1 MLPAIEL
8 DALSALVQVL
18 LIDIVLAGDNA
29 VAVALAAAGL
39 PPHLRRKVIASG
51 IALAAVLR
59 VLFALVTVQLLKL
72 PGLLLAGGLLL
83 LWIAWKLAAELRKN
97 AAGRPERDEAGEEVR
112 PPGKTVRQAMIQ
124 ILVADFSMSLDNVLG
139 VAAVA
144 REHPVVLVIGL
155 ALSVAFMGFAAS
167 IIARLL
173 ERHRWIAWAGV
184 ALIFW
189 VGIVMIYEG
198 GIEALHLLQD
208 PEVERMIHRVCE
220 WGNPEVQRVIRPV
233 CEWAVE
239 ALRLLRA

>member
-1 MLPAIEL
+1 MFPAIEL
-8 DALSALVQVL
+8 DALSALAQVI
-18 LIDIVLAGDNA
+18 LIDLVLAGDNA

-39 PPHLRRKVIASG
+39 PAHQRRKVIVSG

-59 VLFALVTVQLLKL
+59 VLFALVTVWLLTL
-72 PGLLLAGGLLL
+72 PGLLLVGGVLL

-112 PPGKTVRQAMIQ
+112 PPGKTVRQAMVQ

-167 IIARLL
+167 LIARLL
-173 ERHRWIAWAGV
+173 ERHRWIAWVGV
-184 ALIFW
+184 VLILW
-189 VGIVMIYEG
+189 VGVVMVYEG
-198 GIEALHLLQD
+198 GREVLLL
-208 PEVERMIHRVCE
+208 V
-220 WGNPEVQRVIRPV
+220 
-233 CEWAVE
+233 
-239 ALRLLRA
+239 RA

>member
-1 MLPAIEL
+1 MAPTSSSSRSRQSVLPAIEL

-39 PPHLRRKVIASG
+39 PSHQRRKVIVSG

-72 PGLLLAGGLLL
+72 PGLLLVGGLLL
-83 LWIAWKLAAELRKN
+83 LWIAWKLAVELRRN
-97 AAGRPERDEAGEEVR
+97 APERPDGPDGPGRGEAGEEPAR

-184 ALIFW
+184 VIIFW
-189 VGIVMIYEG
+189 VGVVMVYEG
-198 GIEALHLLQD
+198 GQEALHLL
-208 PEVERMIHRVCE
+208 
-220 WGNPEVQRVIRPV
+220 
-233 CEWAVE
+233 
-239 ALRLLRA
+239 RA

>member
-39 PPHLRRKVIASG
+39 PSHQRRKVIVSG

-72 PGLLLAGGLLL
+72 PGLLLVGGLLL
-83 LWIAWKLAAELRKN
+83 LWIAWKLGVELRGS
-97 AAGRPERDEAGEEVR
+97 ASARPDGPGRGEAGEEPAR
-112 PPGKTVRQAMIQ
+112 PPGKTVRQAMLQ

-184 ALIFW
+184 VIIFW
-189 VGIVMIYEG
+189 VGVVMVYEG
-198 GIEALHLLQD
+198 GQEALHLL
-208 PEVERMIHRVCE
+208 
-220 WGNPEVQRVIRPV
+220 
-233 CEWAVE
+233 
-239 ALRLLRA
+239 RA

>member
-1 MLPAIEL
+1 MFPAIEL
-8 DALSALVQVL
+8 DALSALAQVI

-39 PPHLRRKVIASG
+39 PAHQRRRVIVSG

-72 PGLLLAGGLLL
+72 PGLLLVGGLLL
-83 LWIAWKLAAELRKN
+83 LWIAWKLAVELRES
-97 AAGRPERDEAGEEVR
+97 ASGHPGREGAGERMRPR
-112 PPGKTVRQAMIQ
+112 PPGKTVRQAMVQ
-124 ILVADFSMSLDNVLG
+124 ILIADFSMSLDNVLG

-173 ERHRWIAWAGV
+173 ERRRWIAWAGV
-184 ALIFW
+184 VIIFW
-189 VGIVMIYEG
+189 VGIVMVYEG
-198 GIEALHLLQD
+198 GLEAL
-208 PEVERMIHRVCE
+208 
-220 WGNPEVQRVIRPV
+220 
-233 CEWAVE
+233 A
-239 ALRLLRA
+239 LLRA

>member
-1 MLPAIEL
+1 MLPTIEL

-39 PPHLRRKVIASG
+39 PAHQRRKVIVSG

-72 PGLLLAGGLLL
+72 PGLLLVGGLLL
-83 LWIAWKLAAELRKN
+83 LWIAWKLAVELRKT
-97 AAGRPERDEAGEEVR
+97 APARPGREETGEEPAR

-173 ERHRWIAWAGV
+173 ERHRWIAWLGV
-184 ALIFW
+184 VIIFW
-189 VGIVMIYEG
+189 VGVVMVYEG
-198 GIEALHLLQD
+198 GLQALQ
-208 PEVERMIHRVCE
+208 
-220 WGNPEVQRVIRPV
+220 
-233 CEWAVE
+233 
-239 ALRLLRA
+239 LLRA

>member
-39 PPHLRRKVIASG
+39 PSHQRRKVIVTG

-72 PGLLLAGGLLL
+72 PGLLLVGGLLL
-83 LWIAWKLAAELRKN
+83 LWIAWKLAVELRKTAPGHAGRE
-97 AAGRPERDEAGEEVR
+97 AAGEPDRS
-112 PPGKTVRQAMIQ
+112 PGKTVRQAMVQ

-167 IIARLL
+167 LIARLL
-173 ERHRWIAWAGV
+173 ERHRWIAWLGV
-184 ALIFW
+184 VIIFW
-189 VGIVMIYEG
+189 VGVVMVYEG
-198 GIEALHLLQD
+198 GLQALQ
-208 PEVERMIHRVCE
+208 
-220 WGNPEVQRVIRPV
+220 
-233 CEWAVE
+233 
-239 ALRLLRA
+239 LLRA